1 MTVASEASVFRSFYM
16 TNLKFKPVPH
26 NHAEFIA
33 RAKLKPGFTEAYEGL
48 ELEYALASQML
59 GARVK
64 AGLSED
70 PAVKKDK
77 EV

>member
-1 MTVASEASVFRSFYM
+1 MTVGSEASVFRSCYM

-33 RAKLKPGFTEAYEGL
+33 RAKLKPGFSDAYEGL
-48 ELEYALASQML
+48 ELQYALASQML
-59 GARVK
+59 VEGAK

>member
-1 MTVASEASVFRSFYM
+1 MTVGSEASVFRSCSM

-26 NHAEFIA
+26 NQTEFIA
-33 RAKLKPGFTEAYEGL
+33 SAKLKPGFTQAYEDL

-59 GARVK
+59 GEGAK

>member
-1 MTVASEASVFRSFYM
+1 MAD
-16 TNLKFKPVPH
+16 LKFKPVPY

-33 RAKLKPGFTEAYEGL
+33 RAKLRPGFSEAYECL

-59 GARVK
+59 GEGAK

>member
-1 MTVASEASVFRSFYM
+1 MTVGSEASVFRSCSM

-26 NHAEFIA
+26 NQTEFIA
-33 RAKLKPGFTEAYEGL
+33 SAKLKPGFTEAYEDL
-48 ELEYALASQML
+48 ELEYALASQKL
-59 GARVK
+59 GEGAK

>member
-1 MTVASEASVFRSFYM
+1 MTVGSEASVFRSFYM

-26 NHAEFIA
+26 NHAEFIE
-33 RAKLKPGFTEAYEGL
+33 RAKLKPGFSEAYEGL
-48 ELEYALASQML
+48 ELEYAIASQML
-59 GARVK
+59 GARAK

>member
-1 MTVASEASVFRSFYM
+1 MAD
-16 TNLKFKPVPH
+16 LKFKPVLH
-26 NHAEFIA
+26 NHTEFID
-33 RAKLKPGFTEAYEGL
+33 RAKLKPGFTQTYEGL
-48 ELEYALASQML
+48 ELEYALVSQML
-59 GARVK
+59 GEGAK

>member
-1 MTVASEASVFRSFYM
+1 MAD
-16 TNLKFKPVPH
+16 LKFKPGPH
-26 NHAEFIA
+26 DHPEFIE
-33 RAKLKPGFTEAYEGL
+33 RAKLKPGFSEAYA
-48 ELEYALASQML
+48 ELKVEYALASQML
-59 GARVK
+59 GEGAK